1 MTNFILATAGH
12 VDHGKSSLVKALT
25 GTDPDRLPEE
35 KARGITIDLGFAE
48 LTLPGPNGEKF
59 HIGVVDVPG
68 HEDFVRNMIAGVGS
82 IDLALLVVAAD
93 DGWMPQTEEHLQI
106 LEYLGVRHVVVA
118 LTKIDLGGADRVE
131 TEIRE
136 RLRGTPF
143 GNAPLIRT
151 SLRDN
156 LTVSDSQVFETG
168 IAELKDAIVSEL
180 AQMAAPRDIG
190 KPRLFADRAF
200 TLRGIG
206 TVVTGTL
213 TGGTLRAGE
222 TVFIQPRN
230 TSARIRSIQ
239 THGRNVDVALPGMR
253 TAVNLPDIVIGTDI
267 ERGNVITMESAEP
280 ITTFDVFL
288 TRSPRLQHSIP
299 IKSGASAYVHHGTT
313 RALAKIILLN
323 QQSLAAGESGF
334 AQMRLSA
341 PLLAFVGDRFV
352 VRAASEQHTIAGG
365 VILNV
370 DPKPNE
376 SPEHRA
382 LVAAR
387 AANPDDVD
395 LAVWSELARA
405 GLVQT
410 SKLLQWSRFSAA
422 EIQNVLQRL
431 NKHGDIFLHGDI
443 AAKMLTWRELRD
455 RATNLIDAAHKA
467 NPERRGLEL
476 NDLRAQLNT
485 LSSEVFDAMIVDLC
499 ANGFTRAGSTIAR
512 GSHRAALPAQLQSA
526 VDKIRAALGGK
537 PFDPP
542 SRKDLAPDGHHQQAL
557 RFLIEQSEVVD
568 ISEEIVV
575 LRESVDQMRT
585 AVSEFI
591 SANGPATAS
600 QLREKIGTSRRVI
613 IPFLE
618 YLDRKGVT
626 RRNGDQRVLTRTH

>member
-1 MTNFILATAGH
+1 
-12 VDHGKSSLVKALT
+12 
-25 GTDPDRLPEE
+25 
-35 KARGITIDLGFAE
+35 
-48 LTLPGPNGEKF
+48 
-59 HIGVVDVPG
+59 
-68 HEDFVRNMIAGVGS
+68 
-82 IDLALLVVAAD
+82 
-93 DGWMPQTEEHLQI
+93 
-106 LEYLGVRHVVVA
+106 
-118 LTKIDLGGADRVE
+118 
-131 TEIRE
+131 
-136 RLRGTPF
+136 
-143 GNAPLIRT
+143 
-151 SLRDN
+151 
-156 LTVSDSQVFETG
+156 
-168 IAELKDAIVSEL
+168 
-180 AQMAAPRDIG
+180 
-190 KPRLFADRAF
+190 
-200 TLRGIG
+200 
-206 TVVTGTL
+206 
-213 TGGTLRAGE
+213 
-222 TVFIQPRN
+222 
-230 TSARIRSIQ
+230 
-239 THGRNVDVALPGMR
+239 
-253 TAVNLPDIVIGTDI
+253 
-267 ERGNVITMESAEP
+267 
-280 ITTFDVFL
+280 
-288 TRSPRLQHSIP
+288 
-299 IKSGASAYVHHGTT
+299 GASAYVHHGTT

-352 VRAASEQHTIAGG
+352 VRAASQQHTIAGG

-395 LAVWSELARA
+395 LTVWSELARA

-410 SKLLQWSRFSAA
+410 SKLLQRSRFSAA

-485 LSSEVFDAMIVDLC
+485 LSSEVSDAMIVDLC

-575 LRESVDQMRT
+575 LRESVDPMRT
-585 AVSEFI
+585 
-591 SANGPATAS
+591 
-600 QLREKIGTSRRVI
+600 
-613 IPFLE
+613 
-618 YLDRKGVT
+618 
-626 RRNGDQRVLTRTH
+626 

>member
-25 GTDPDRLPEE
+25 GTEPDRLPEE

-106 LEYLGVRHVVVA
+106 LEYLGVRRVVVA
-118 LTKIDLGGADRVE
+118 LTKIDLGAADRVE
-131 TEIRE
+131 IETRE

-151 SLRDN
+151 SLREN

-180 AQMAAPRDIG
+180 SQMATPRDIG

-299 IKSGASAYVHHGTT
+299 IKSGASAYVYHGTT